1 MAVKTPSSRKKSKK
15 VAGAAP
21 KRAKTGINACPLD
34 RGFGMCRRF
43 FYDEIDDKTVSKLC
57 KEYIRKT
64 FSKSEA
70 QAILANPEY
79 HFSMYNGRAAAIFW
93 ENHGLEFE
101 KPFEEYPTRVYR
113 DFADLIESGQE
124 ILDSKKKDD
133 DANSRRSKPLSP
145 QELLRRKVNS
155 TIGYDLDSM
164 EEEWIEGKTTDIDL
178 YTQFQKH
185 ELKGASVPYVKDRI
199 EYMRSEYYEAY
210 HKNDDQ
216 LVEAFSYLP
225 RKELKRRLD
234 VCENMLTDLDKIQAA
249 SKATRKK
256 RTPKARTADK
266 QIKSLKYLKEDNS
279 QYKIV
284 SVDPLSVPGAFRLYT
299 FNVKNRELT
308 EYTTLSANGFE
319 IKGTTIQNFD
329 PEKSRK
335 TRLRKPDVFLP
346 IVLKKTIN
354 QIGKEWDKLTTKTSV
369 PTGRINDDTILLRV
383 EHK

>member
-1 MAVKTPSSRKKSKK
+1 
-15 VAGAAP
+15 
-21 KRAKTGINACPLD
+21 
-34 RGFGMCRRF
+34 
-43 FYDEIDDKTVSKLC
+43 
-57 KEYIRKT
+57 
-64 FSKSEA
+64 
-70 QAILANPEY
+70 
-79 HFSMYNGRAAAIFW
+79 
-93 ENHGLEFE
+93 
-101 KPFEEYPTRVYR
+101 VYR
-113 DFADLIESGQE
+113 DFAKLIESGQE

-155 TIGYDLDSM
+155 TIGYDLDTM

-178 YTQFQKH
+178 YTSFQKH

-234 VCENMLTDLDKIQAA
+234 VCESMLTDLDKIQAA

-266 QIKSLKYLKEDNS
+266 QIKSLKYLKEDN
-279 QYKIV
+279 
-284 SVDPLSVPGAFRLYT
+284 FRLYT

-335 TRLRKPDVFLP
+335 TRLRKPDAFLP

-354 QIGKEWDKLTTKTSV
+354 QINKEWDKLTTKTSV